1 MARSI
6 SSEEVDLMADPKY
19 RNFMSQMDKAL
30 KGFESTSEWADLV
43 NALGKL
49 NKVRHTIVWILY
61 LWFLYHRLVLFG
73 LVLFFFVVVFIHRLD
88 FVPLNDT

>member
-1 MARSI
+1 MARSVTC
-6 SSEEVDLMADPKY
+6 EEADLLADPKY

-49 NKVRHTIVWILY
+49 NKVRSYVS
-61 LWFLYHRLVLFG
+61 FLF
-73 LVLFFFVVVFIHRLD
+73 
-88 FVPLNDT
+88 

>member
-6 SSEEVDLMADPKY
+6 SQEEADLLSDPKY

-30 KGFESTSEWADLV
+30 RGFESTSEWADLV

-49 NKVRHTIVWILY
+49 NKVRSFDL
-61 LWFLYHRLVLFG
+61 L
-73 LVLFFFVVVFIHRLD
+73 
-88 FVPLNDT
+88 